1 VFESE
6 AEKARELESATHKAL
21 GHRLEE
27 IEEEQVQATK
37 TAEISEKAL

>member
-21 GHRLEE
+21 GQRIED
-27 IEEEQVQATK
+27 IEEEHAQATK
-37 TAEISEKAL
+37 TVEISEKAL